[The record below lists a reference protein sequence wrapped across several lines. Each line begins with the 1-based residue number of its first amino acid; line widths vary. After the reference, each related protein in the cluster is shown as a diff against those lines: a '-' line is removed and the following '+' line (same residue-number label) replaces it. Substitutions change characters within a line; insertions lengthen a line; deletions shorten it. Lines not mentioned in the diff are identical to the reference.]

1 MRRYLLAGSLLAAL
15 IITIGVLAVQA
26 ETEAGNGERATVEF
40 TDTVKLK
47 GVFLKG
53 QYLIVHDDEKMAK
66 GEDCSYFYDRSGRLV
81 VSFHCIPVERPKT
94 KSFRIVTVR
103 LSGGNAPADIVEI
116 QFPGSTEAHQVP

>member
-103 LSGGNAPADIVEI
+103 LSGGNAPADIVAI

>member
-1 MRRYLLAGSLLAAL
+1 MKRNLLAGLLLAAL

-26 ETEAGNGERATVEF
+26 NTEAGTDERATVEF

-53 QYLIVHDDEKMAK
+53 EYLVVHDDEKMAK

-103 LSGGNAPADIVEI
+103 SSGGNLPAEILEI

>member
-26 ETEAGNGERATVEF
+26 DTEAGNGERATVEF

>member
-1 MRRYLLAGSLLAAL
+1 MRRHLLAGSLLAAL

-26 ETEAGNGERATVEF
+26 KTEAGKGERATVEF

-47 GVFLKG
+47 GVFLRG
-53 QYLIVHDDEKMAK
+53 QYLIVHDEEKMAK

-94 KSFRIVTVR
+94 ESFRIVTVR
-103 LSGGNAPADIVEI
+103 SSGGNAPAEILEI